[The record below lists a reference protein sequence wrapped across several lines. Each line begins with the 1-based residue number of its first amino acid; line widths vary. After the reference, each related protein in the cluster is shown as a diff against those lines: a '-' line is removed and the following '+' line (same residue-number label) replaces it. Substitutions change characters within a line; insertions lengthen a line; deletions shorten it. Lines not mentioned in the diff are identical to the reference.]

1 MAFQLLN
8 TLRNK
13 IFQQNKKYLYLAVG
27 TFIGYNVP
35 TKLEI
40 QQQLQQLQIQPPLLE
55 ILENKTKYFNFIDN
69 KNIEHYI
76 PPSIQEIY
84 KCWADNDTI
93 CIYSFTAKI
102 FNNDIV
108 NETMKN
114 KLIELMHLDK
124 NKTIES
130 KLFVMILKRYISII
144 VSDEVKSYIRI
155 NGNEIDKEKLVNKI
169 NDKLCKFNYQ
179 IKLYDFNISFK
190 KKCDFYKN

>member
-1 MAFQLLN
+1 
-8 TLRNK
+8 
-13 IFQQNKKYLYLAVG
+13 
-27 TFIGYNVP
+27 
-35 TKLEI
+35 
-40 QQQLQQLQIQPPLLE
+40 
-55 ILENKTKYFNFIDN
+55 
-69 KNIEHYI
+69 
-76 PPSIQEIY
+76 
-84 KCWADNDTI
+84 
-93 CIYSFTAKI
+93 
-102 FNNDIV
+102 
-108 NETMKN
+108 MKN